1 MSLKPEKVFK
11 RYDIRG
17 EYPEELDE
25 EFAERLGKA
34 LGTFTARNY
43 LEKVIVC
50 RDGKDSSR
58 PLKDA
63 LIEGLKSSGIEVI
76 DIGVGP
82 TDYAAWCGKREKY
95 VSVQV
100 TSSHMPLNF
109 NGFKFMYPEGNG
121 FVNEDLYE
129 VQDIF
134 RDQEFNSGG
143 GGVTENSLIDK
154 YRENILN
161 FASKFD
167 EDSKKKIVF
176 ESMGGEAR
184 ILPELL
190 EEHGHEVIDISEEK
204 RPYMDPPD
212 PKPENL
218 EDLGQKVKQEDADLG
233 ISNDLDADRITV
245 CYRGRFL
252 SGDEIFSI
260 LAQLMDGEIVA
271 SIDTSKA
278 LENFGE
284 IEYTRVGDPFVM
296 DKALE
301 IDAKLA
307 GEPNGH
313 YSFTE
318 FVPYNSG
325 ILSALILSGLDLEER
340 LEKVPDES
348 VAEDSVGLNS
358 GEEVKKV
365 MQEFESYCRDNFE
378 VLSDVDGVKFV
389 TDSYTVLVRPSG
401 SSPKIRVK
409 GFGQD
414 EGVED
419 AVGRIKDVLNE
430 VKT

>member
-1 MSLKPEKVFK
+1 MKPEKVFK
-11 RYDIRG
+11 RYDVRG
-17 EYPEELDE
+17 EYPEEIDE

-43 LEKVIVC
+43 SEKVVVC
-50 RDGKDSSR
+50 RDGKDSSK

-63 LIEGLKSSGIEVI
+63 LIEGLTSSEIEVV

-82 TDYAAWCGKREKY
+82 TDYAAWCGKKEECI
-95 VSVQV
+95 SVQV

-134 RDQEFNSGG
+134 RDQKFFPGEGR
-143 GGVTENSLIDK
+143 VTENSLIDQ
-154 YRENILN
+154 YREKILN
-161 FASKFD
+161 FASRFD
-167 EDSKKKIVF
+167 EGSKKKIVF

-184 ILPELL
+184 ILSEIL
-190 EEHGHEVIDISEEK
+190 EEQGHNVIDISDEEK
-204 RPYMDPPD
+204 PYMDPPN

-218 EDLGQKVKQEDADLG
+218 KNLEQKVKQEKADLG

-245 CYRGRFL
+245 YYNNRFL

-260 LAQLMDGEIVA
+260 LAQLVEGEIVA

-278 LENFGE
+278 LERLAE
-284 IEYTRVGDPFVM
+284 VEHTRVGDPFVM
-296 DKALE
+296 DKALKM
-301 IDAKLA
+301 DAELA

-325 ILSALILSGLDLEER
+325 ILTALILSGLDLDEKLSKIPDYSIKRDSIQVEE
-340 LEKVPDES
+340 KH
-348 VAEDSVGLNS
+348 
-358 GEEVKKV
+358 EVIEALK
-365 MQEFESYCRDNFE
+365 QEFREDII
-378 VLSDVDGVKFV
+378 SDLDGVKF
-389 TDSYTVLVRPSG
+389 SYGDAEVLVRPSG
-401 SSPKIRVK
+401 SSPKVRVIAESRDQK
-409 GFGQD
+409 ESEEALDF
-414 EGVED
+414 
-419 AVGRIKDVLNE
+419 
-430 VKT
+430 VKKVINQF

>member
-1 MSLKPEKVFK
+1 MKPEKVFK

-17 EYPEELDE
+17 RYPEELDE

-34 LGTFTARNY
+34 LGTFTASNY
-43 LEKVIVC
+43 PEKVVVC
-50 RDGKDSSR
+50 RDGKDSSK

-63 LIEGLKSSGIEVI
+63 LIEGLTSSGIDVI

-82 TDYAAWCGKREKY
+82 TDYAAWCGKKREC

-109 NGFKFMYPEGNG
+109 NGLKFMYPEGNG

-134 RDQEFNSGG
+134 RDQEFNSGEG
-143 GGVTENSLIDK
+143 RITDKSLIDQ
-154 YRENILN
+154 YREKILD
-161 FASKFD
+161 FASRFD
-167 EDSKKKIVF
+167 EGSRKKMIF

-190 EEHGHEVIDISEEK
+190 EEHGHEVIDISDK
-204 RPYMDPPD
+204 YRPYIDPPN

-218 EDLGQKVKQEDADLG
+218 EALKQKVEEEDADLG
-233 ISNDLDADRITV
+233 ISNDLDADRITIY
-245 CYRGRFL
+245 YRDRFL

-260 LAQLMDGEIVA
+260 LAQLIERNIVA

-278 LENFGE
+278 LESFGE
-284 IEYTRVGDPFVM
+284 VEHTRVGDPFVM
-296 DKALE
+296 ERALE
-301 IDAKLA
+301 IDAELA

-325 ILSALILSGLDLEER
+325 ILTALILSGLNLGEKLSNIPDYSVERDSIQVEEKH
-340 LEKVPDES
+340 KVIE
-348 VAEDSVGLNS
+348 AL
-358 GEEVKKV
+358 K
-365 MQEFESYCRDNFE
+365 QEFRDDII
-378 VLSDVDGVKFV
+378 SDLDGVKF
-389 TDSYTVLVRPSG
+389 SYRDAEVLVRPSG
-401 SSPKIRVK
+401 SSPKVRVIAESRDQK
-409 GFGQD
+409 
-414 EGVED
+414 ESED
-419 AVGRIKDVLNE
+419 ALNS
-430 VKT
+430 VKKVINQF

>member
-1 MSLKPEKVFK
+1 MKAEKVFN
-11 RYDIRG
+11 RYDVRG

-25 EFAERLGKA
+25 EFAEGLGKA

-43 LEKVIVC
+43 SEKVIVC
-50 RDGKDSSR
+50 RDGKESSK
-58 PLKDA
+58 PLKDS

-82 TDYAAWCGKREKY
+82 TDYTAWCGKKEGC

-121 FVNEDLYE
+121 FVNVDLYE

-134 RDQEFNSGG
+134 RDQEFISGEG
-143 GGVTENSLIDK
+143 RVREDNLIDK

-161 FASKFD
+161 FASEFG
-167 EDSKKKIVF
+167 EASRKKIVF

-190 EEHGHEVIDISEEK
+190 EEQGHEVIDISEK
-204 RPYMDPPD
+204 DRPYMDPPD

-218 EDLGQKVKQEDADLG
+218 EGLKQKVKQEDADLG

-245 CYRGRFL
+245 YYRDRFL

-260 LAQLMDGEIVA
+260 LAQLIEGDIVA

-284 IEYTRVGDPFVM
+284 VEYTRVGDPFVM

-325 ILSALILSGLDLEER
+325 ILSALILSGLDLAER
-340 LEKVPDES
+340 LEKVPDKC
-348 VAEDSVGLNS
+348 VAEDSVVLKS
-358 GEEVKKV
+358 REEVKEV

-409 GFGQD
+409 GSGQD

-419 AVGRIKDVLNE
+419 TVGRIKDVLNE

>member
-1 MSLKPEKVFK
+1 MSLRPEKVFK

-34 LGTFTARNY
+34 LGTFTVSNY
-43 LEKVIVC
+43 PEKVVAC
-50 RDGKDSSR
+50 RDGKDSSK
-58 PLKDA
+58 PLKDS

-76 DIGVGP
+76 DVGVGP
-82 TDYAAWCGKREKY
+82 TDYTAWCGKREEC

-109 NGFKFMYPEGNG
+109 NGFKLMYPEGNG
-121 FVNEDLYE
+121 FVNEDLYK

-134 RDQEFNSGG
+134 RDQEFISGEG
-143 GGVTENSLIDK
+143 KITEKRLIEK

-161 FASKFD
+161 FASNFN
-167 EDSKKKIVF
+167 ESFEKKIVF

-190 EEHGHEVIDISEEK
+190 EEQGHEVIDISKEK
-204 RPYMDPPD
+204 RPYIDPPD
-212 PKPENL
+212 PKAENL
-218 EDLGQKVKQEDADLG
+218 EGLKQKVKQEDADLG

-245 CYRGRFL
+245 YYRDRFL

-260 LAQLMDGEIVA
+260 LAQLVEGEIVA

-296 DKALE
+296 DRALE
-301 IDAKLA
+301 IDAELA

-325 ILSALILSGLDLEER
+325 ILTALILSGLDLEEELSNIPDCSVER
-340 LEKVPDES
+340 DSIPVEEKHQVIE
-348 VAEDSVGLNS
+348 ALKEEFREDI
-358 GEEVKKV
+358 
-365 MQEFESYCRDNFE
+365 
-378 VLSDVDGVKFV
+378 LSDLDGVKF
-389 TDSYTVLVRPSG
+389 SYGDAEVLVRPSG
-401 SSPKIRVK
+401 SSQKV
-409 GFGQD
+409 
-414 EGVED
+414 
-419 AVGRIKDVLNE
+419 RIIAESRDQKESEEALDSVRKVINQF
-430 VKT
+430 